1 MSSRS
6 GRTPTPICQSSTK
19 PGRNTPD
26 CSKQR
31 NDELVRTATKFAV
44 ASSVRTTQVLD
55 ATYKFAASGRT
66 DSSFTR
72 LYKKHFLTK
81 RCRYC
86 RRIRRS
92 AHGRVCHR
100 SSSNTW
106 LPWRPPWIFKIMST
120 AGPVTLTEL
129 TARTHLDE
137 RYLREWLAAL
147 VSAGYIQ
154 FEPSTA
160 KYVLPPEHA
169 TVLVDESS
177 PFFMGG
183 MLQLL
188 VPMHSMAPRVAEAF
202 RTGKGAPLDEYPP
215 DMFEG

>member
-1 MSSRS
+1 
-6 GRTPTPICQSSTK
+6 
-19 PGRNTPD
+19 
-26 CSKQR
+26 
-31 NDELVRTATKFAV
+31 
-44 ASSVRTTQVLD
+44 
-55 ATYKFAASGRT
+55 
-66 DSSFTR
+66 
-72 LYKKHFLTK
+72 
-81 RCRYC
+81 
-86 RRIRRS
+86 
-92 AHGRVCHR
+92 
-100 SSSNTW
+100 
-106 LPWRPPWIFKIMST
+106 MST

-215 DMFEG
+215 DMFEGTERGSGPCFEIISYSDAYRQRRVLKPAYAMDVL